1 MGEKLNAI
9 VEKIK
14 ENQQL
19 ALLIGGGA
27 LVVIVVTIFFLLKS
41 KSAQQSTLQ
50 GPTTNIAGTQPA
62 VTPGAAA
69 APGAWGAPQGA
80 TAAQPTQPAVAVVVG
95 APEPIRED
103 PFAPIITP
111 GPITPPPPPP
121 PPRIPVVWAPDRGI
135 RFLPTSLQT
144 VMRRR
149 TAGLIWDGD
158 VYGLLELGRN
168 FFIVRPG
175 DTVDKYEVRAIT
187 RDSIILYD
195 QELDIQIQVP
205 LQGPSAGV
213 SETISNAPVTATP
226 EYAPEETVPEAG
238 TEESLPAMPD
248 LPFE

>member
-1 MGEKLNAI
+1 VGEKLNAI

-27 LVVIVVTIFFLLKS
+27 LVVIIVSVFFILKS

-50 GPTTNIAGTQPA
+50 GPTASIAGQRYA
-62 VTPGAAA
+62 LGYGAAA
-69 APGAWGAPQGA
+69 APGASGATQGA
-80 TAAQPTQPAVAVVVG
+80 AAVQPTKPAVAVVAG

-111 GPITPPPPPP
+111 GPITSPPPPP

-144 VMRRR
+144 VTRRR

-195 QELDIQIQVP
+195 QDLDIQIQVP

-213 SETISNAPVTATP
+213 SETISNPPVTAMP

-238 TEESLPAMPD
+238 TEESMPAMPD